1 MSAPIAPSVILSAQS
16 LCKNFGGIHAVQ
28 NLDFDI
34 KKGEIVAIIGP
45 NGSGKTTFFNLVM
58 HLYDA
63 TSGQILF
70 GDPPVDLT
78 KQPTHKI
85 NALGV
90 ARTFQTL
97 RLFPNLTVLENA
109 LVGMSVRQ
117 KTGFFGSIFRPPSA
131 RREEREAEEKALE
144 VLSFFGPRLISMCNE
159 PARNL
164 SYANRRRLEIA
175 RAMASEPTLLL
186 LDEPVAGM
194 NPTETREVM
203 ADIERI
209 NGRGYSVLLIE
220 HDMTLVEGIAGR
232 VVAFDHGAKIAEGTF
247 KEVCRDP
254 EVIRAYLG
262 RKHAASA

>member
-1 MSAPIAPSVILSAQS
+1 MSVSVMPAAILSAQS

-63 TSGQILF
+63 SSGQILF

>member
-1 MSAPIAPSVILSAQS
+1 MSVSVMPSAILSAQS

>member
-1 MSAPIAPSVILSAQS
+1 MSASVMPSAILSAQS